1 MPKIEEGLKLDFN
14 NVLIRPKRSTI
25 NSRSNVNLMRTIKFK
40 NCKSLKSWEGIPII
54 AANMDT
60 VGTFEVYKTLSKFK
74 IITALHKFY
83 TAQDF
88 ISFQLE
94 NNIILNP
101 DLFMVSTG
109 IQEIDFIRL
118 KDILSVTDCNWICID
133 IANGYIESLVKF
145 CKRVRQEYPD
155 KIIVAGNVVTREIV
169 EELILNGGVDV
180 VKVGIGPGSA
190 CLTRIKT
197 GVGMPQLSAIM
208 ECADAAH
215 GVGGHIIG
223 DGGITCPGDM
233 AKAFGGGADFVMV
246 GGAFSGH
253 DENPGEIIINP
264 DGSKSKLFYGMSSS
278 HAMNKHYG
286 GMNEY
291 RASEGRIIRV
301 PYRGPLTDTV
311 LDYLGGL
318 RSTCTYINASCI
330 KHMSL
335 CTTFVQVSQ
344 QLNTSLI

>member
-1 MPKIEEGLKLDFN
+1 MTKIEEGLKLDFH

-40 NCKSLKSWEGIPII
+40 NRKSLKSWEGIPII
-54 AANMDT
+54 ASNMDT
-60 VGTFEVYKTLSKFK
+60 VGTFDVYKILSKFK

-83 TAQDF
+83 SVTDF
-88 ISFQLE
+88 ISYQSD

-109 IQEIDFIRL
+109 IQETDFNRL
-118 KDILSVTDCNWICID
+118 QNILSVVDCNWICID
-133 IANGYIESLVKF
+133 IANGYIQSLVQF
-145 CKRVRQEYPD
+145 CKRVREAYPD

-169 EELILNGGVDV
+169 EELILNGGVDI

-190 CLTRIKT
+190 CLTRMKT

-246 GGAFSGH
+246 GGSFSGH
-253 DENPGEIIINP
+253 DENPGEIITNP
-264 DGSKSKLFYGMSSS
+264 DGSQSKLFYGMSSS

-291 RASEGRIIRV
+291 RASEGRTIRV
-301 PYRGPLTDTV
+301 QYRGPLENTV

-330 KHMSL
+330 KHMPL

-344 QLNTSLI
+344 QLNTSLV